1 MEKHAVADESMIGS
15 PPFKTGDVVILKTGN
30 SPIQILEV
38 DYFYCTCRHDSPP
51 NYAKA
56 RYSKSPRAGWYVRF
70 RYASD
75 SHNHMGSHHR
85 KWREAEDFV
94 LLNQAAIYGT
104 IKNPDGL
111 VWYNQKEENMPTLYQ
126 TKEDK
131 PRFGTLL
138 TKNSKGQLVL
148 EMKGKEGEVEA
159 FAADAVDEV
168 MPFTVEMK
176 VFQGGPGADR
186 QVRHYEIEEGSVEVG
201 DVVYQLSNGQM
212 WEVTALDSKCRN
224 PTASKNGFFKLEGKR
239 L

>member
-1 MEKHAVADESMIGS
+1 MIG
-15 PPFKTGDVVILKTGN
+15 PPFKTGDRVRLRNGE
-30 SPIQILEV
+30 SPIFVLEV
-38 DYFYCTCRHDSPP
+38 DYFECDTRQNSPP
-51 NYAKA
+51 VYAKT
-56 RYSKSPRAGWYVRF
+56 RYNKFPRAGWYIRF
-70 RYASD
+70 RYGSD
-75 SHNHMGSHHR
+75 ISGSLSYHR
-85 KWREAEDFV
+85 QWREAEDFV
-94 LLNQAAIYGT
+94 LLAQPFYGT
-104 IKNPDGL
+104 VTNPELL
-111 VWYNQKEENMPTLYQ
+111 VWYNRKEEPMPTLYQ
-126 TKEDK
+126 TKEEK

-148 EMKGKEGEVEA
+148 ELKGREGEVEA

-186 QVRHYEIEEGSVEVG
+186 QVRHYELEEGSVEVG